1 MHHKSGL
8 SFRHTGGPDGMEESG
23 DTAIQSIAERNAIIG
38 RYNVVL
44 VKNYFSCDC
53 SVIPFFFLKFFASPS
68 EESTSSE

>member
-1 MHHKSGL
+1 
-8 SFRHTGGPDGMEESG
+8 MEESG

-53 SVIPFFFLKFFASPS
+53 QCIIPFFFLKFFASPS

>member
-53 SVIPFFFLKFFASPS
+53 MSV
-68 EESTSSE
+68 

>member
-8 SFRHTGGPDGMEESG
+8 SFRLTEGPDGMEESG

-44 VKNYFSCDC
+44 VKNYFPCDC
-53 SVIPFFFLKFFASPS
+53 MSV
-68 EESTSSE
+68 

>member
-8 SFRHTGGPDGMEESG
+8 SIRHTGGPGGMEESG

-53 SVIPFFFLKFFASPS
+53 QCNTLLLLKIFCLSKRG
-68 EESTSSE
+68 EYKQ